1 MPRKL
6 SRGIEEYLL
15 QVLGPVRDAIVI
27 GPEAAQ
33 CIRDHVAAWR
43 SNTGGNERPQT
54 VDELA
59 EVMGEC
65 LCPPFSVTQAV
76 MAYMQAVEG
85 YIWVP
90 PMMRHQER
98 SS

>member
-1 MPRKL
+1 
-6 SRGIEEYLL
+6 
-15 QVLGPVRDAIVI
+15 
-27 GPEAAQ
+27 
-33 CIRDHVAAWR
+33 
-43 SNTGGNERPQT
+43 
-54 VDELA
+54 LA